1 MNKRINF
8 GKNPPDSF
16 RESLQFDRDCPYK
29 IRCKDL
35 VNDDVAPLHYA
46 ETLEIEICC
55 GIKGEMVIEN
65 ERIEIDGDAVLV
77 VPPGAVHSVVIR
89 RGAGR
94 VYLLQVSFEALCG
107 VVDVETLL
115 ALSGRSFAGMNP
127 VCPAFER
134 VRDLVL
140 EMIERDAEP
149 FARTRALLEIF
160 EILAAHMKPCAP
172 SESER
177 PQSGSDELRRIL
189 RWTEDNFARPVAL
202 GEAAAAV
209 GFTKNYFCAWFKAN
223 TGLTYNRYLNNVRVS
238 NACRLLAQ
246 TGSIS
251 TACYDSGFRDMS
263 YFVQLFKK
271 IRGCT
276 PKAYLHN
283 LAG

>member
-1 MNKRINF
+1 MYRRIQF

-46 ETLEIEICC
+46 DTLEIEICC

-65 ERIEIDGDAVLV
+65 ARVEIDGDAVVV

-89 RGAGR
+89 RGPGR
-94 VYLLQVSFEALCG
+94 VYLLQISFEALRG
-107 VVDVETLL
+107 FVDVEALL
-115 ALSGRSFAGMNP
+115 AQSGRSFAGMEL
-127 VCPAFER
+127 VCPEFER
-134 VRDLVL
+134 MRALVL
-140 EMIERDAEP
+140 EMIERDGEP

-160 EILAAHMKPCAP
+160 EILVAQMRPAEGGEGAP
-172 SESER
+172 V
-177 PQSGSDELRRIL
+177 QSGSEELRRIL
-189 RWTEDNFARPVAL
+189 RWTEENFTHPVGL

-246 TGSIS
+246 SGSIS
-251 TACYDSGFRDMS
+251 SACYDSGFRDMS
-263 YFVQLFKK
+263 YFVQLFKR

-276 PKAYLHN
+276 PKAYLRN